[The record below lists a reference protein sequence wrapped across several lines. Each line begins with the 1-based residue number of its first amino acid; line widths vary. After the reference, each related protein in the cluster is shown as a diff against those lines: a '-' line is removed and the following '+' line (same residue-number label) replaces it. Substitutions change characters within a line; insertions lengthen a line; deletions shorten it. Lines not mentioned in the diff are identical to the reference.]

1 MLAFRDYHSLI
12 EVRRYMARFLMKDY
26 GMVWHRG
33 ILHTEYNEY
42 DSIIKPM
49 HVWLKSLGVR
59 FRSDTTVTD
68 IATFRTSGPLS
79 FGSSMSTG

>member
-12 EVRRYMARFLMKDY
+12 EVKRYLARFMMYASGITHLS
-26 GMVWHRG
+26 G

-49 HVWLKSLGVR
+49 SSAWS
-59 FRSDTTVTD
+59 RS
-68 IATFRTSGPLS
+68 ASA
-79 FGSSMSTG
+79 SSWTQR

>member
-1 MLAFRDYHSLI
+1 
-12 EVRRYMARFLMKDY
+12 MKDY

-49 HVWLKSLGVR
+49 HLAEVAWCQVPGGHNRDRHCDQRLKGR
-59 FRSDTTVTD
+59 DH
-68 IATFRTSGPLS
+68 GH
-79 FGSSMSTG
+79 